1 MFYQEKLLF
10 SKIQNK
16 ITKEKKLPRLSRE
29 KATSLH
35 TTQRAHQAASAVH
48 TLHIPQLLQHIP
60 HHTPHILWHQSPLI
74 CISKIPAHIP
84 TGDCLTPCQN
94 TKVPIQNAHP
104 WSCWFWH
111 RPLLPLTFQPQH
123 HGLFCHPEAHKGKYS
138 LRPCAVRSLLRLWM
152 CRLHLLPSTKTA
164 TPIWEH
170 FPRIITPLS
179 AWHWT
184 MQCLFPLITD
194 WES

>member
-60 HHTPHILWHQSPLI
+60 HHTPHKLHTYSDTNLHWYVSARFQ
-74 CISKIPAHIP
+74 
-84 TGDCLTPCQN
+84 
-94 TKVPIQNAHP
+94 
-104 WSCWFWH
+104 
-111 RPLLPLTFQPQH
+111 LTFQRETVLPH
-123 HGLFCHPEAHKGKYS
+123 VKTLRFPSRMLTLEAADSDTDLCSHSPFSLNTMDSLFLFSHMYG
-138 LRPCAVRSLLRLWM
+138 
-152 CRLHLLPSTKTA
+152 PSG
-164 TPIWEH
+164 
-170 FPRIITPLS
+170 
-179 AWHWT
+179 
-184 MQCLFPLITD
+184 
-194 WES
+194 WESETGVKLF